1 MISLD
6 FVSDFEH
13 IIHVYP
19 RESPEHLR
27 NKKIC
32 LRRHNQR
39 LILVVGEVSDVFHV
53 LRLVTTLQVGS
64 EASYYVVVPVVQ

>member
-53 LRLVTTLQVGS
+53 L
-64 EASYYVVVPVVQ
+64 